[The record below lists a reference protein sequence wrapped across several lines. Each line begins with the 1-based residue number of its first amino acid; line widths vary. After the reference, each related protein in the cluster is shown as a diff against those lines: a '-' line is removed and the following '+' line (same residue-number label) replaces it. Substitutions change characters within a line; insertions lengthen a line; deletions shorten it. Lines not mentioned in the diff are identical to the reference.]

1 MASRSYH
8 RDMRHFPTSP
18 RTWLL
23 ALACLTVAASAS
35 ADVTAFLGRSSGAE
49 GTGARSV
56 KGVAVGTGFL
66 VVGFEFE
73 FASTPES
80 AEDAAPGLR
89 TGMGNVLLQTPFAIH
104 GVQPYATTG
113 AGVYRETLS
122 LPGAAPGA
130 GQAARQET
138 NVGFNSGGGVKIG
151 IAGPLRLRLDYRVF
165 TLRGT
170 PLTSSPLH
178 RFYAGANLRF

>member
-1 MASRSYH
+1 
-8 RDMRHFPTSP
+8 MRHLRPA
-18 RTWLL
+18 RLLLL
-23 ALACLTVAASAS
+23 ALACLTPAGPAS
-35 ADVTAFLGRSSGAE
+35 ADVTAFLGSSSAGD
-49 GTGARSV
+49 GKGV
-56 KGVAVGTGFL
+56 KGVAVGTGIL

-80 AEDAAPGLR
+80 VADAAPGLR

-113 AGVYRETLS
+113 AGMYRETLT
-122 LPGAAPGA
+122 AQGA
-130 GQAARQET
+130 GQPARQET
-138 NVGFNSGGGVKIG
+138 SLGFNSGGGVKIG

-165 TLRGT
+165 TLRGS
-170 PLTSSPLH
+170 PVTSSPMH

>member
-1 MASRSYH
+1 MPYL
-8 RDMRHFPTSP
+8 

-23 ALACLTVAASAS
+23 ALACLAVAGSAS
-35 ADVTAFLGRSSGAE
+35 ADITGFLGRSSGTD

-66 VVGFEFE
+66 VVGFEVE
-73 FASTPES
+73 FASTPE
-80 AEDAAPGLR
+80 AVEDAAPGLR

-122 LPGAAPGA
+122 AQGG

-138 NVGFNSGGGVKIG
+138 NLGFNSGGGVKIG
-151 IAGPLRLRLDYRVF
+151 IAGPLRLRLDYRIF
-165 TLRGT
+165 TLRGS

>member
-1 MASRSYH
+1 
-8 RDMRHFPTSP
+8 MRHSGSS
-18 RTWLL
+18 RLRLVLL
-23 ALACLTVAASAS
+23 VLACLAGAHTAS
-35 ADVTAFLGRSSGAE
+35 ADITGFLGSSSNSGGPAGSGAK
-49 GTGARSV
+49 GV
-56 KGVAVGTGFL
+56 KGVAVGTGIL

-80 AEDAAPGLR
+80 ASEATPGLR

-113 AGVYRETLS
+113 AGIYRETLTGTTS
-122 LPGAAPGA
+122 T
-130 GQAARQET
+130 RQET
-138 NVGFNSGGGVKIG
+138 NLGLNSGGGVKIS

-165 TLRGT
+165 TLRGS